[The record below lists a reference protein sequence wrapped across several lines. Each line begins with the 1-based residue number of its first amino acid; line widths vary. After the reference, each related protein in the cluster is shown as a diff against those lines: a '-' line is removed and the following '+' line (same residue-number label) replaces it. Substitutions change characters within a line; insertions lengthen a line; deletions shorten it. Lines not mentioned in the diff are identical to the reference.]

1 MPKEKRVKLDKVLT
15 SNELVSYRKARLSK
29 YKKRLKYFLQVNKLF
44 LQLEKGEE
52 IEVSCDATYSI
63 SKNEFGDEV
72 LTIKFYKTSSFDID
86 QKLKKVASSLSTLF
100 ESDLGEI
107 REELSFIEY
116 VLILKP
122 SEELETEEFT
132 KNVVRSER
140 DYISLNQRFKMDLKR
155 YPHLLLTGAT
165 RSGKTIYLTHLL
177 MEMMRINATGK
188 ADEEFIFVCDGKGLE
203 LVDYCKQI
211 DISVSSG
218 YDEILDTV
226 QNVHDIMKNRQ
237 ENGLRYE
244 QRVFLVLDEFSSIQ
258 ESFPLDKE
266 GKEKKKKF
274 MQLTADIIRLGGSCN
289 VSCFLGNQV
298 SNTDRIPSELKNN
311 ILTRLNLGKIVSGDQ
326 WRVLFGQEEQ
336 IEVSIPGPGHGIL
349 YDENGLHK
357 FVAPR
362 VLMQEY

>member
-1 MPKEKRVKLDKVLT
+1 MVKEKKVKLDKVLT
-15 SNELVSYRKARLSK
+15 SNELISYRKARLGK

-52 IEVSCDATYSI
+52 IEVSCDAAYSI
-63 SKNEFGDEV
+63 SKNEYGDEV

-100 ESDLGEI
+100 ESDLGEV
-107 REELSFIEY
+107 REELSYIEY
-116 VLILKP
+116 SLILKP
-122 SEELETEEFT
+122 SKELETEEFT
-132 KNVVRSER
+132 KDLIRSER
-140 DYISLNQRFKMDLKR
+140 DYIALNQRYKMDLKR

-177 MEMMRINATGK
+177 MEMLRSNATGI
-188 ADEEFIFVCDGKGLE
+188 DDNELVFICDGKGLE
-203 LVDYCKQI
+203 LVDYCRQLDLK
-211 DISVSSG
+211 VASG
-218 YDEILDTV
+218 YTDILLTV
-226 QNVHDIMKNRQ
+226 EKVHRIMKQRQ
-237 ENGLRYE
+237 ENGERYE
-244 QRVFLVLDEFSSIQ
+244 QRIFLVLDEFSSIQ
-258 ESFPLDKE
+258 ESFPLDKD
-266 GKEKKKKF
+266 GKENKKRF
-274 MQLTADIIRLGGSCN
+274 MQLVADIIRLGGSCN
-289 VSCFLGNQV
+289 VSCIVGNQV

-349 YDENGLHK
+349 FDENGLHK

-362 VLMQEY
+362 VLMEEY

>member
-1 MPKEKRVKLDKVLT
+1 
-15 SNELVSYRKARLSK
+15 
-29 YKKRLKYFLQVNKLF
+29 
-44 LQLEKGEE
+44 
-52 IEVSCDATYSI
+52 
-63 SKNEFGDEV
+63 
-72 LTIKFYKTSSFDID
+72 
-86 QKLKKVASSLSTLF
+86 
-100 ESDLGEI
+100 
-107 REELSFIEY
+107 
-116 VLILKP
+116 
-122 SEELETEEFT
+122 
-132 KNVVRSER
+132 
-140 DYISLNQRFKMDLKR
+140 
-155 YPHLLLTGAT
+155 
-165 RSGKTIYLTHLL
+165 
-177 MEMMRINATGK
+177 MEMMRSNATGK
-188 ADEEFIFVCDGKGLE
+188 ADGEFIFICDGKGLE

-211 DISVSSG
+211 DIPVSSG

-274 MQLTADIIRLGGSCN
+274 MQLVADIIRLGGSCN
-289 VSCFLGNQV
+289 VSTFIGNQV